1 MSTLATTTK
10 DTNLAKTDKVDLSN
24 HENQKAVENHK
35 KAAEHYQLAA
45 KHHLEAARHH
55 EAGAHDKVAES
66 TLAAHGHSLLARGYQ
81 KEDAKRYAVKNK

>member
-1 MSTLATTTK
+1 MSTSATTTK
-10 DTNLAKTDKVDLSN
+10 DTNLAKTDKADVSI
-24 HENQKAVENHK
+24 HEHQKSIENHK

-66 TLAAHGHSLLARGYQ
+66 TLAAHGHSILARERQ
-81 KEDAKRYAVKNK
+81 KEDAKQYAVRIK